1 LGIAVGNLGGTA
13 AAELRRSWPGDH
25 WDAGKTGQLKRGSWA
40 IDELGHKKTSPFA
53 FEFLS
58 LILETLYLVDGG

>member
-1 LGIAVGNLGGTA
+1 MSLVI
-13 AAELRRSWPGDH
+13 
-25 WDAGKTGQLKRGSWA
+25 
-40 IDELGHKKTSPFA
+40 KKTSPFA